1 MKHSDKLIVQALCQS
16 VEGLPTEEAVV
27 ALFKRGLF
35 SQFQSERLLVRT
47 SVARMESEGV
57 NRFSAFRLMADVLGC
72 SLSKIKNLYY

>member
-1 MKHSDKLIVQALCQS
+1 MRHADKLIVQALCQS

-27 ALFKRGLF
+27 TLFKQGLF

-47 SVARMESEGV
+47 SVDRMESEGIT
-57 NRFSAFRLMADVLGC
+57 RFSAFRLMADMLGC